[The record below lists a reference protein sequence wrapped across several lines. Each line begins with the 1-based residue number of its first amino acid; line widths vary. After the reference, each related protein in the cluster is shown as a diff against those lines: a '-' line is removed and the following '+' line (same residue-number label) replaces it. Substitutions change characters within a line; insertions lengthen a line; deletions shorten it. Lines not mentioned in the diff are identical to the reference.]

1 MLAQKI
7 AQNLLIR
14 VIFTIKTVQLK
25 FHTVLILLVISMIFP
40 SFGQT
45 SHAKDYQQNTV
56 KAGDYVILGAGINP
70 DDDSL
75 VIKWKQ
81 TGGEKV
87 RLSSTT
93 VAEPTF
99 TAPDVKNGRVK
110 ILTFEL
116 SVIDHGTTQ
125 STTIK
130 IAVIPRNQLP
140 TANAGSDQSV
150 GKNDKV
156 TLHGNGSDPDGD
168 VLSYRWSQVNGPT
181 IKLSNVNDQNPS
193 FDTSALT
200 RNSGVLRFQLT
211 VSDGYGGVARDS
223 VVIKVNAAKT
233 ALISAHAGNDQTV
246 NEGTNVQLDG
256 SCNDSLDREF
266 SYTWIQTLGPSVR
279 LSSTTRADPIFT
291 VPEIPNDKTVPIAF
305 RFTCLVEG
313 GTSTDVVIIRVS
325 PISGQI
331 DQP

>member
-1 MLAQKI
+1 M
-7 AQNLLIR
+7 
-14 VIFTIKTVQLK
+14 QLK
-25 FHTVLILLVISMIFP
+25 FYTVLLALLVISTIPP

-45 SHAKDYQQNTV
+45 SHAKTHPQNIV
-56 KAGDYVILGAGINP
+56 KAGDHVTLSGAGINP
-70 DDDSL
+70 DDDLL

-81 TGGEKV
+81 IRGEKV
-87 RLSSTT
+87 TLSSTII
-93 VAEPTF
+93 AEPTF

-116 SVIDHGTTQ
+116 SVTDRGTTQ
-125 STTIK
+125 NTTIK
-130 IAVIPRNQLP
+130 IIVIPRNQLP

-150 GKNDKV
+150 SKNDRV

-168 VLSYRWSQVNGPT
+168 VLLYRWFQVNGPT
-181 IKLSNVNDQNPS
+181 IKLSDVNDKNPS
-193 FDTSALT
+193 FDTSTMT

-223 VVIKVNAAKT
+223 VVIKVNAAK
-233 ALISAHAGNDQTV
+233 ASLISAHAGNDQIV

-256 SCNDSLDREF
+256 SCDYSLDREF
-266 SYTWIQTLGPSVR
+266 SHTWIQTLGPSVR

-291 VPEIPNDKTVPIAF
+291 APEIPNGKTVPIAF

-313 GTSTDVVIIRVS
+313 GGTSTDVVIIRVS
-325 PISGQI
+325 PMTRQI